1 MAALRYK
8 NHFIIATGHF
18 DKDLDRWIPIADVSW
33 HLGSSSGR
41 NVGPATIASRVS
53 LSSGK
58 AVN

>member
-8 NHFIIATGHF
+8 NHFIIATGYF

-41 NVGPATIASRVS
+41 NVGPATIAS